1 MIYKIYI
8 DDINIMNFDLYKK
21 FIEMYNS
28 VSYKL
33 LSDLFILENTDIT
46 D

>member
-1 MIYKIYI
+1 MIYKNYI

-33 LSDLFILENTDIT
+33 LNGLFILENTSIND
-46 D
+46 